1 MDDHDGP
8 GQPCEGEKIGDQDS
22 HQGCLPGAPNAEFLL
37 DKSLCR
43 LGKKAERIA
52 TEINARVLAWGGRRR
67 LKGRK
72 QTGREEEDRPFT
84 RDAPTSRLVGTRN
97 LSRKDDINDQS
108 TRRD

>member
-52 TEINARVLAWGGRRR
+52 TEINARVLAWGGKKALERAEANW
-67 LKGRK
+67 KGRRGPTVHTRCADIQISGNK
-72 QTGREEEDRPFT
+72 KSVTEGRH
-84 RDAPTSRLVGTRN
+84 
-97 LSRKDDINDQS
+97 
-108 TRRD
+108 